1 MATGIACLRATT
13 DSGGEVNIILVL
25 VDSLNKDC
33 LSVYNPESECRAPNV
48 ARLAGRSHVFDDH
61 FVGSLPCM
69 PARREIIAGR
79 KEFLWR
85 PWGGMEVFDPRL
97 PKVIGAKGYNTAMV
111 TDHYHYWEEE
121 ANGYMQGFKSL
132 ELVRGHEVDSWK
144 VPDPA
149 TQDPPWVKNVM
160 KYRAAEHIRQYA
172 ANVKTFK
179 SEADYFAPKVFQG
192 ACDWLD
198 ENADKGPFFLQ
209 VECFDVH
216 EPFDV
221 PEPYASMYTDRT
233 KDEFNIWPPY
243 QVYADLERFMQETT
257 PEELAFLRAQYM
269 GKVTMM
275 DAWLGKFMAKLDAL
289 DLWNDTMV
297 VFTTDHGHDLGQRR
311 VFGKQFPHYDSHA
324 NIPLMVWH
332 PSNPGQGRHVS
343 GLTQTVDL
351 FATLI
356 EASGA
361 QVPPTN
367 RHSRS
372 FLPMI
377 TQDAS
382 SPHEALIY
390 GTFGQ
395 GLCVTDGEWT
405 LFRAPVE
412 GKPLFTYSTA
422 ISRPLIVDNPV
433 DGRVGR
439 PPEPPAE
446 EGRFDPSVDLPMWK
460 TPIKIDPRTLDC
472 FLYNRQRDPGQTDNL
487 WHKDPVQ
494 RRRMLKLARA
504 LMDAEGYPSE
514 QLDRLG
520 MTDADLAAA

>member
-1 MATGIACLRATT
+1 M
-13 DSGGEVNIILVL
+13 NIIFVL

-33 LSVYNPESECRAPNV
+33 LPMYNPSTICKTPNLKKMAERA
-48 ARLAGRSHVFDDH
+48 LVFDDH

-69 PARREIIAGR
+69 PARREIMAGR

-85 PWGGMEVFDPRL
+85 PWGGMEVFDPRM
-97 PKVIGAKGYNTAMV
+97 PKEIAKAGYNTAMV

-121 ANGYMQGFKSL
+121 ANGYMQGFQSL

-144 VPDPA
+144 VPDKNEE
-149 TQDPPWVKNVM
+149 DPQWVKNVA
-160 KYRAAEHIRQYA
+160 KYRSAEHIRQYA
-172 ANVKTFK
+172 ANVKNFK
-179 SEADYFAPKVFQG
+179 GEEDYFAPRVFQG

-198 ENADKGPFFLQ
+198 DNAKKGPFFLQ

-216 EPFDV
+216 EPFEV
-221 PEPYASMYTDRT
+221 PEPYASMYTDGK
-233 KDEFNIWPPY
+233 KDDYNIWPPY
-243 QVYADLERFMQETT
+243 QVYEDLEKFMQETT
-257 PEELAFLRAQYM
+257 PDELDFLESQYL

-275 DAWLGKFMAKLDAL
+275 DTWLGKFMDKIDELE
-289 DLWNDTMV
+289 LWEDTMV
-297 VFTTDHGHDLGQRR
+297 VFTTDHGHDLGKRR
-311 VFGKQFPHYDSHA
+311 TFGKQFPHYDSHA

-332 PSNPGQGRHVS
+332 PKNPGNSRRVA

-356 EASGA
+356 DAAGADIPAS
-361 QVPPTN
+361 N

-372 FLPMI
+372 ILPMI
-377 TQDAS
+377 DGS
-382 SPHEALIY
+382 GGSPHSSLTY

-395 GLCVTDGEWT
+395 GLCLTDGDWT

-422 ISRPLIVDNPV
+422 IFRPLIVDNPV

-446 EGRFDPSVDLPMWK
+446 QGMFDPSVDLPMWK
-460 TPIKIDPRTLDC
+460 TPIKIDPRTYEC
-472 FLYNRQRDPGQTDNL
+472 FLYNRKSDPGQENNL
-487 WHKDPVQ
+487 WDAEPEE
-494 RRRMLKLARA
+494 RRRMLKLART
-504 LMDAEGYPSE
+504 LMDEEGCPSE
-514 QLDRLG
+514 QLERLG
-520 MTDADLAAA
+520 LTDADLKAA